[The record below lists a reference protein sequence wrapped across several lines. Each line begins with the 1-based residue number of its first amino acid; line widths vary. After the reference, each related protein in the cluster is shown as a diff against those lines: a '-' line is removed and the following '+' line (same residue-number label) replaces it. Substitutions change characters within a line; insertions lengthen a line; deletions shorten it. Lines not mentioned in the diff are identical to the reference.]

1 MCFIYVTPASQQTVL
16 VLGNRN
22 SILCPEGV
30 QGVLYLG
37 HTRIT
42 TDSACGMEIKNSI
55 LCPEGVQGVMYL
67 SHTRIATDSA
77 SAMENKNSILCP
89 EGVQCVM
96 FFNHTRI
103 AKPGH
108 NNFNL
113 L

>member
-1 MCFIYVTPASQQTVL
+1 MCGEL
-16 VLGNRN
+16 VKAEG
-22 SILCPEGV
+22 GV

-37 HTRIT
+37 HTRI
-42 TDSACGMEIKNSI
+42 
-55 LCPEGVQGVMYL
+55 
-67 SHTRIATDSA
+67 ATDSV
-77 SAMENKNSILCP
+77 SAMEIKNSILCP

>member
-1 MCFIYVTPASQQTVL
+1 
-16 VLGNRN
+16 
-22 SILCPEGV
+22 
-30 QGVLYLG
+30 
-37 HTRIT
+37 
-42 TDSACGMEIKNSI
+42 
-55 LCPEGVQGVMYL
+55 VQGVMYL